1 MKDLMLELIDEAC
14 RARQAAVTAAKR
26 SHKEQMVAA
35 LFDSEFADQLA
46 QAYADLTPSA
56 LARARYAE
64 IFQMFRSWV
73 LEDGLSAL
81 PASGPVVG
89 NYLIR
94 LALDGLPLSKI
105 ELAADA
111 IRYYHCAAEAFL
123 DEAYIL
129 AAFEIIRRINSDDD
143 GGGGQP
149 IPLVPITTTIGS
161 EMPLA
166 AGTV

>member
-14 RARQAAVTAAKR
+14 RARQAAVIAAKR
-26 SHKEQMVAA
+26 SHKEQIVQAA
-35 LFDSEFADQLA
+35 FDTEFADQLA
-46 QAYADLTPSA
+46 EAYADLTPSA
-56 LARARYAE
+56 PTRARYAE

-73 LEDGLSAL
+73 SEDGLSAL

-94 LALDGLPLSKI
+94 LALDGEPLSKI
-105 ELAADA
+105 KLAADS

-129 AAFEIIRRINSDDD
+129 ATFEIIRRINPNDD

-149 IPLVPITTTIGS
+149 IPLVPITSTIAS

-166 AGTV
+166 AGGV